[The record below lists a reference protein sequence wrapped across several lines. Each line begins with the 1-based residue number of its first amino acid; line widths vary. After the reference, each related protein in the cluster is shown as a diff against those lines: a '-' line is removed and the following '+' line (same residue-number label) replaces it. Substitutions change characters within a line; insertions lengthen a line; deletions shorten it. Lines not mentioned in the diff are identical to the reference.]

1 MVKRIAIASVFVA
14 VLAVAGLGVTSSANA
29 DHCHHRGG
37 GYYAGY
43 ASYPVY
49 GPSVAIAYPAPV
61 YSAYYAPAR
70 VRPIRPI
77 RAYAAPVPV
86 PVYPASTSFRLSIG
100 F

>member
-14 VLAVAGLGVTSSANA
+14 VLAVAGLGVTSSAKA

-37 GYYAGY
+37 YR
-43 ASYPVY
+43 ASYSVY
-49 GPSVAIAYPAPV
+49 GPSVAVAYPAPPV

-86 PVYPASTSFRLSIG
+86 PVYPASASFRVSIG

>member
-14 VLAVAGLGVTSSANA
+14 VLAVAGLGVSSSAKA
-29 DHCHHRGG
+29 DHCRHRG
-37 GYYAGY
+37 GYYA
-43 ASYPVY
+43 SYSVYDSPVA
-49 GPSVAIAYPAPV
+49 VAYPAPV

-86 PVYPASTSFRLSIG
+86 PVYPASASFRLSIG